1 MGYGYTNV
9 YNRFKEIYIKLKID
23 ALPDSQ
29 KKEYD
34 NKRF

>member
-1 MGYGYTNV
+1 MGHGYTNV

-29 KKEYD
+29 KK
-34 NKRF
+34 KRI